1 MVGSDLPASLFTVA
15 LHHATLSSNEVTSAC
30 LPCRAPTAAEVL
42 RSHALSKGWV
52 VGSGLPDETRSGRQ
66 ILKDFVA
73 GKLLHCCRPPGCST
87 SYADLGLPGQV
98 SPEQVGL
105 LHAAVWKCPCTNYDE
120 HHQNAFKS
128 LGWPCA
134 AVSYI

>member
-1 MVGSDLPASLFTVA
+1 MFTLVSHLTQPNRKSGA
-15 LHHATLSSNEVTSAC
+15 Y

-98 SPEQVGL
+98 APGQVGL
-105 LHAAVWKCPCTNYDE
+105 LNAAAWKCPALITLSIIRKLASDWVIYMQLFCCE
-120 HHQNAFKS
+120 
-128 LGWPCA
+128 
-134 AVSYI
+134 